1 LTLELVFGKGAMG
14 AAREARVKEQ
24 TNLSWYFLMMEWKGL
39 FGSEPANLAQT
50 CWRPENIPIDISR
63 RGGQLESCS
72 RLWVL
77 AGAAWMTSAVG

>member
-39 FGSEPANLAQT
+39 FGSEPANFGSDL
-50 CWRPENIPIDISR
+50 
-63 RGGQLESCS
+63 LETREYSN
-72 RLWVL
+72 
-77 AGAAWMTSAVG
+77 